1 MEQQQRK
8 ASGTKTIRSQ
18 ILGGLTA
25 LLGAAVGGFFLYVGI
40 AWFGLKPI
48 LLHEYGEPLPPPE
61 AFGKRA
67 VGYVEAPTKP
77 ILGFNRVQLTEA
89 DGAQRTAW
97 LWVRD
102 TKAPRATGLERT
114 ISTKVVL
121 QPDELIDGLSDAD
134 QVRVSFASEPPFGT
148 VGDYPVTVFLEDT
161 SGNRSSVTAA
171 LHIRVT
177 SDGLTVEAGSEA
189 PDVRAFL
196 VDDYAVESVAGLD
209 ETVLRTPGEHPITIT
224 VDGMN
229 YVTALTVIDTIP
241 PKAETKTVLAAPGT
255 EVKPADFLE
264 NLCDGSD
271 VTAEFLNE
279 PNPDERS
286 FQSIGIRLTDAGG
299 NTTDLTAGLLFTIA
313 TPLTVEARSKALT
326 AEECLPAGSYTEAA
340 MIAPFVPNRIGT
352 YAVALMADGERQ
364 IALVD
369 VVDTVPPTLI
379 AEDTT
384 WYLDHPV
391 DPTAFCRE
399 LSDVTGVTLTSATE
413 IDWTKAGEQP
423 VTLTATDGA
432 GNTASVSFKLTLVRD
447 TEPPKLYGVR
457 SQSVYFDEPV
467 AYLAEVFAAD
477 AVDGETEVTVD
488 ASLVDRNQ
496 PGVYP
501 VTYTSVDRSGNV
513 ATQTVRFTFIRAGV
527 SEADLKAKAQEIVD
541 SVTTPEMTRTERLVA
556 LYDYVYDHV
565 RYTGHSDKSD
575 WRKEALRGFR
585 YGTGDCF
592 TFYTTL
598 RALLDETDIP
608 YMSVTRKGGYTRH
621 YWLIVNVGTGW
632 YHLDANHNGTANWR
646 CFMWTNS
653 QCSSPVGFWNYE
665 QSIYPPIATEPFL
678 VDAVIAAEKAEQTP

>member
-1 MEQQQRK
+1 
-8 ASGTKTIRSQ
+8 
-18 ILGGLTA
+18 
-25 LLGAAVGGFFLYVGI
+25 
-40 AWFGLKPI
+40 
-48 LLHEYGEPLPPPE
+48 
-61 AFGKRA
+61 
-67 VGYVEAPTKP
+67 
-77 ILGFNRVQLTEA
+77 
-89 DGAQRTAW
+89 
-97 LWVRD
+97 
-102 TKAPRATGLERT
+102 
-114 ISTKVVL
+114 
-121 QPDELIDGLSDAD
+121 
-134 QVRVSFASEPPFGT
+134 
-148 VGDYPVTVFLEDT
+148 
-161 SGNRSSVTAA
+161 
-171 LHIRVT
+171 
-177 SDGLTVEAGSEA
+177 
-189 PDVRAFL
+189 
-196 VDDYAVESVAGLD
+196 
-209 ETVLRTPGEHPITIT
+209 
-224 VDGMN
+224 
-229 YVTALTVIDTIP
+229 
-241 PKAETKTVLAAPGT
+241 
-255 EVKPADFLE
+255 
-264 NLCDGSD
+264 
-271 VTAEFLNE
+271 
-279 PNPDERS
+279 
-286 FQSIGIRLTDAGG
+286 
-299 NTTDLTAGLLFTIA
+299 
-313 TPLTVEARSKALT
+313 
-326 AEECLPAGSYTEAA
+326 

>member
-1 MEQQQRK
+1 MEQRQRK
-8 ASGTKTIRSQ
+8 TSGETTIRSQ
-18 ILGGLTA
+18 ILGGLIA
-25 LLGAAVGGFFLYVGI
+25 LLGTAIGGFFLYMGI

-67 VGYVEAPTKP
+67 VGYAEAPTKP
-77 ILGFNRVQLTEA
+77 VLGFNRVQLTEP
-89 DGAQRTAW
+89 DGTQRTAW

-102 TKAPRATGLERT
+102 TQAPRAVGLERT
-114 ISTKVVL
+114 ISTKDVL
-121 QPDELIDGLSDAD
+121 RPDELIDGLSDAD
-134 QVRVSFASEPPFGT
+134 QVRVSFASEPPFGCQ
-148 VGDYPVTVFLEDT
+148 GDYPITIFLEDG
-161 SGNRSSVTAA
+161 SHNRSSVTST

-177 SDGLTVEAGSEA
+177 NDGLTVEAGSES

-196 VDDYAVESVAGLD
+196 VDDYAVEAVMGLD
-209 ETVLRTPGEHPITIT
+209 ETVLRTPGEHPVTIT
-224 VDGMN
+224 VDGTN
-229 YVTALTVIDTIP
+229 YVTTLTVVDTIP
-241 PKAETKTVLAAPGT
+241 PRAEPKTVLTAPGT
-255 EVKPADFLE
+255 DVQPADFLE
-264 NLCDGSD
+264 NLCDGSE
-271 VTAEFLNE
+271 VTAAFLNE
-279 PNPDERS
+279 PDPNERT

-299 NTTDLTAGLLFTIA
+299 NSTDLTAGLLFTIA
-313 TPLTVEARSKALT
+313 TPLTVEARTNALT
-326 AEECLPAGSYTEAA
+326 AAECLPEGGYADAA
-340 MIAPFVPNRIGT
+340 MIAPFVPDHVGT
-352 YAVALMADGERQ
+352 YAVALSVDGERQ

-369 VVDTVPPTLI
+369 VIDTVPPTI
-379 AEDTT
+379 VAKDTT
-384 WYLDHPV
+384 WYLDHPT
-391 DPTAFCRE
+391 DPASFCQE
-399 LSDVTGVTLTSATE
+399 LSDVTGVTLTAAAE
-413 IDWTKAGEQP
+413 IDWAKAGAQE

-432 GNTASVSFKLTLVRD
+432 GNVASETFTLTLVRD

-467 AYLAEVFAAD
+467 AYLAEVFATD
-477 AVDGETEVTVD
+477 AVDGETEVEVD
-488 ASLVDRNQ
+488 TSEVNREQ
-496 PGVYP
+496 PGRYP
-501 VTYTSVDRSGNV
+501 VTYRTSDRSGNTTT
-513 ATQTVRFTFIRAGV
+513 ATCYFTFIRAGV
-527 SEADLKAKAQEIVD
+527 SEAELKAKAKEIVD
-541 SVTTPEMTRTERLVA
+541 SVITPDMTRTEVLVA
-556 LYDYVYDHV
+556 LYNYVYDHV

-608 YMSVTRKGGYTRH
+608 YMSVTRKGGYTHH

-678 VDAVIAAEKAEQTP
+678 VDAVIAAEKAEQIP